1 MHAKFDQEN
10 LKLFKVPSINDRF
23 MQQFYVQ
30 QNKTSQIWFSQYYK
44 LNLFVNTSCLKT
56 SKKKDNS
63 DIDLMTIE

>member
-10 LKLFKVPSINDRF
+10 LKLFKVPSINARF
-23 MQQFYVQ
+23 MQQFYIQ

-44 LNLFVNTSCLKT
+44 LNLFGNTGCLKT

-63 DIDLMTIE
+63 DFDWWL